1 MGYWY
6 EPIIPVMTQPIV
18 GVMPKRCVTL
28 SGSMSLSYKRYRC
41 EHMSWWPTRDRLTG
55 TLRWVMITVV
65 SFPLTAIEVTPA
77 PVMALNA
84 YSDGKGRVMS
94 YGTA

>member
-1 MGYWY
+1 M
-6 EPIIPVMTQPIV
+6 PVMTQPIV

-28 SGSMSLSYKRYRC
+28 SGSMSLSYKRNWC
-41 EHMSWWPTRDRLTG
+41 KVVSWYPTKDRLTG

-84 YSDGKGRVMS
+84 YSMGEG
-94 YGTA
+94 